1 MGMNSRNEFDE
12 NAEVVLAAKSVA
24 FGALAVLFQAEP
36 TEPILEAALSP
47 AVRDAFTVAAGEDA
61 TAIDEQGNSPEA
73 IHADDS
79 AAALFDELTESAAA
93 GTDSLGSE
101 YMRLFVGPH
110 APVAPPWESVY
121 REPGRCLYN
130 ASTLAVETAYREL
143 PFICGDAPDG
153 PKDHVAFE
161 CSFLSA
167 CFQRALDALSTGN
180 EAEATRC
187 CQVADRFV
195 RDHTARWIPE
205 FAQSADTETTPF
217 YATAT
222 RLLANLATPEA

>member
-1 MGMNSRNEFDE
+1 MGMTSRNEFDE

-36 TEPILEAALSP
+36 TEPVLEAALSP
-47 AVRDAFTVAAGEDA
+47 AVRDAFAVAVGEDSA
-61 TAIDEQGNSPEA
+61 AIDEQGDAPATS
-73 IHADDS
+73 HAVDS
-79 AAALFDELTESAAA
+79 AAALFDKLAEAAA
-93 GTDSLGSE
+93 ASTDSLNSE
-101 YMRLFVGPH
+101 YMRLFVGPN

-143 PFICGDAPDG
+143 PFTCGDTPDG

-161 CSFLSA
+161 CAFLSA
-167 CFQRALDALSTGN
+167 CFQRALDALSAGN

-187 CQVADRFV
+187 CQVANRFV
-195 RDHTARWIPE
+195 RDHLSRWVPE

-217 YATAT
+217 YTTAT
-222 RLLANLATPEA
+222 RLLANLATPQA

>member
-1 MGMNSRNEFDE
+1 MEMNSRNEFGE

-24 FGALAVLFQAEP
+24 FGALTVLFQAEP
-36 TEPILEAALSP
+36 TEPVLEAALSP
-47 AVRDAFTVAAGEDA
+47 AVRDAFAVAAE
-61 TAIDEQGNSPEA
+61 
-73 IHADDS
+73 DDS
-79 AAALFDELTESAAA
+79 TAALFDRLVEAAAA
-93 GTDSLGSE
+93 GTDSLGNE
-101 YMRLFVGPH
+101 YMRLFVGPN

-130 ASTLAVETAYREL
+130 ASTLAVETAYHEL
-143 PFICGDAPDG
+143 PFTCGDAPDG

-195 RDHTARWIPE
+195 RDHTARWVPE
-205 FAQSADTETTPF
+205 FTQSVDTVTAPF
-217 YATAT
+217 YAIAT
-222 RLLANLATPEA
+222 RLLANLATRQD

>member
-1 MGMNSRNEFDE
+1 MGMTGRNEFDE

-36 TEPILEAALSP
+36 TEPVLEAALSP
-47 AVRDAFTVAAGEDA
+47 AVRDAFAVAVGE
-61 TAIDEQGNSPEA
+61 
-73 IHADDS
+73 DS
-79 AAALFDELTESAAA
+79 AATLFDELAEAATA
-93 GTDSLGSE
+93 GMDSLGSE
-101 YMRLFVGPH
+101 YMRLFVGPN

-143 PFICGDAPDG
+143 SFTCGDVPDG

-167 CFQRALDALSTGN
+167 CFQRALDALNAGD
-180 EAEATRC
+180 EAEAARC

-195 RDHTARWIPE
+195 RDHLSRWIPE

>member
-1 MGMNSRNEFDE
+1 MGMTSRNEFDE

-36 TEPILEAALSP
+36 TEPVLEAALSP
-47 AVRDAFTVAAGEDA
+47 AVRDAFAVAVGE
-61 TAIDEQGNSPEA
+61 
-73 IHADDS
+73 DS
-79 AAALFDELTESAAA
+79 AATLFDELAEAATA
-93 GTDSLGSE
+93 GMDSLGSE
-101 YMRLFVGPH
+101 YMRLFVGPN

-143 PFICGDAPDG
+143 PFTCGDVPDG

-161 CSFLSA
+161 CAFLSA
-167 CFQRALDALSTGN
+167 CFQRALDALSTGD
-180 EAEATRC
+180 EAEAARC
-187 CQVADRFV
+187 CQVADRFA
-195 RDHTARWIPE
+195 RDHTARWVPE